1 MKKKLTVFRRV
12 EFCTRSDA
20 SCTRQGP
27 DTPDLRRWWPLRGEQ
42 RRFDAAHAS
51 RAYFA
56 ISRPSPAVRTCQPHT
71 QTHAACASDCTAVSS
86 SLSQPISLTRAESQG
101 RLGSPS
107 YLRTARSHLPFGA
120 SFLADRCCSQSIMQ
134 FVASCA
140 RASDRSREPA
150 RVLRNL
156 QTSTSTAARGRAA
169 LAPVAC
175 Y

>member
-1 MKKKLTVFRRV
+1 LNFAPVVMPPVPGKDQIHRTYGDGGHYGVNSVDSTPHMHLVHTSPSRV
-12 EFCTRSDA
+12 RARPYVRANHTHRQTPRVRPA
-20 SCTRQGP
+20 S
-27 DTPDLRRWWPLRGEQ
+27 
-42 RRFDAAHAS
+42 
-51 RAYFA
+51 
-56 ISRPSPAVRTCQPHT
+56 
-71 QTHAACASDCTAVSS
+71 AVSS